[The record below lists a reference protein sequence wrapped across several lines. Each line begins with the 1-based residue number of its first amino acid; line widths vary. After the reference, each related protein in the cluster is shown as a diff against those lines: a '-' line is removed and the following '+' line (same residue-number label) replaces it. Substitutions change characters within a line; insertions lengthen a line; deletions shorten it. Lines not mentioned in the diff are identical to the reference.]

1 MRFFVGFGYNDR
13 DAWIPELVFPLI
25 RAFDAEVATG
35 EDMQGQQ
42 ISNEVQ
48 RRIESSDGLIAF
60 LTRRGDADQAGVYKT
75 HRWVQDE
82 LAYALAKSV
91 RVVEVR
97 EEGVDDQGGLPGD
110 RQRITY
116 KEAERDRLMLELA
129 ETVGAWVRTATVNL
143 QLLPPEFVDEIRPLL
158 GKPGFRCTYTVRE
171 RGRDAP
177 PVETPV
183 LPIKGGL
190 FIEATKLPPQ
200 ALLRV
205 SVEGNGRLWR
215 SDYEAVDSLSIRLSP
230 E

>member
-13 DAWIPELVFPLI
+13 DAWIPELVFPLV

-35 EDMQGQQ
+35 EDMQGEQ

-48 RRIESSDGLIAF
+48 RRIELSDGVIAF
-60 LTRRGDADQAGVYKT
+60 LTRRGDPDQAGVYKT

-82 LAYALAKSV
+82 LAYGLAQGV

-97 EEGVDDQGGLPGD
+97 EEGVDEQGGMPGD

-129 ETVGAWVRTATVNL
+129 KTVGAWVRSGTVNL
-143 QLLPPEFVDEIRPLL
+143 QLLPPEFVGEIRPIL
-158 GKPGFRCTYTVRE
+158 GAPGFRCTYTVLEGSR
-171 RGRDAP
+171 
-177 PVETPV
+177 ETPPTDTQV
-183 LPIKGGL
+183 RPIKGGL
-190 FIEATKLPPQ
+190 FIQARKLSPQ
-200 ALLRV
+200 ALIRV
-205 SVEGNGRLWR
+205 VVEGQGRRW
-215 SDYEAVDSLSIRLSP
+215 SSEYEAFDSLNIRMSA